1 MQHPAT
7 TFSRTAVTP
16 KKSAHACLFC
26 FTRGGGAYQIAIRLR
41 NLVAVGYRIALGGAG
56 TGLFNVMGIVM
67 KKLVLATAVL
77 AMTAGSALAAD
88 MAVKAVKAPPPPA
101 FEPWDIAFGSALMND
116 YIFRGIT
123 QSNHKPSVAAYFE
136 PRYNINKDVQLYI
149 GVAGESISFPNRAA
163 GELDIYGGI
172 RPTFGMFAFDFG
184 LWGYL
189 YPGGKCYNAFAFPGS
204 GLPGSEPGCLVSPFG
219 NSDPVTGG
227 LPINGNFAKKSASFF
242 EAYGKV
248 NITVNDQWQFG
259 FNEYYS
265 PNFLNLGA
273 WGNYASIT
281 GKWTAPSTTF
291 GSSGVGM
298 YISGEFG
305 RQWLGTSDRFYGT
318 QIVGQIYQFGIPEP
332 SYNTWNIG
340 VGFTYKVFTLDLRY
354 SDTNLSKGACNAFTS
369 DYTASQASLGN
380 VSLINPGGFGSNWCG
395 AAGIAK
401 LSADLTAVT
410 NLK

>member
-1 MQHPAT
+1 M
-7 TFSRTAVTP
+7 
-16 KKSAHACLFC
+16 
-26 FTRGGGAYQIAIRLR
+26 
-41 NLVAVGYRIALGGAG
+41 
-56 TGLFNVMGIVM
+56 MGIVM
-67 KKLVLATAVL
+67 KKMVLVAATL
-77 AMTAGSALAAD
+77 AMTAGSSLAAD

-101 FEPWDIAFGSALMND
+101 FEPWDFAFGSALMND
-116 YIFRGIT
+116 YIFRGVT

-136 PRYNINKDVQLYI
+136 PRYNLNKDLQLYI

-163 GELDIYGGI
+163 AAIDIYGGI

-184 LWGYL
+184 AWGYI
-189 YPGGKCYNAFAFPGS
+189 YPGGQCFNAAAFPGS
-204 GLPGSEPGCLVSPFG
+204 GIPGSDAQCIL
-219 NSDPVTGG
+219 
-227 LPINGNFAKKSASFF
+227 NGNLPLNGNVAKRNASFF
-242 EAYGKV
+242 EVYGKV
-248 NITVNDQWQFG
+248 NITLNDQFAVG

-305 RQWLGTSDRFYGT
+305 RQWLGTSDAFYGT
-318 QIVGQIYQFGIPEP
+318 TTATAFGGPFPLGIPEP

-354 SDTNLSKGACNAFTS
+354 YDTNLSKGNCNAFTS
-369 DYTASQASLGN
+369 DYSTTNFSPSFVTA
-380 VSLINPGGFGSNWCG
+380 INPGGFGSNWCSATG
-395 AAGIAK
+395 VVK
-401 LSADLTAVT
+401 FSADLTAMT